1 MQEQTLPA
9 ETRAVLNAAYRIG
22 LALGRKFERE
32 DMTIELRQAAVHY
45 AATYT
50 VRPDNDEFMGDMQAL
65 ACSGA
70 FLSDGQA
77 KGVLNVL
84 MADARRRLADRPKT
98 NKTNAAPAAAPQAPA
113 HMFLTIVPD
122 GRYRVTL
129 ADGSDI
135 ALKLTEAGKDSK
147 LAGCRVIS
155 TRINGD
161 EWMGVAHLDQQAD
174 LKMWRSCSG
183 GLRTTVRAAIDVLDS
198 AENMDGWLV
207 AGLAFARQ
215 GSECFI
221 CGRDLDTPES
231 LTAGYGPVCAEKNG
245 LPWGLKASPPSA
257 APTVTPVVTEP
268 LTDAEDDAAWE
279 ATTAAFAAE
288 RAARAAQ
295 QEETEAE
302 ENARYWATAERA
314 KLEGRSRRYDELF
327 PKEA

>member
-1 MQEQTLPA
+1 MHSTTLPA

-22 LALGRKFERE
+22 VALGRKFEAT
-32 DMTIELRQAAVHY
+32 DMTVELRQAARHY
-45 AATYT
+45 AATYA
-50 VRPDNDEFMGDMQAL
+50 GDFDYMVQMHDQVIAG
-65 ACSGA
+65 AGA
-70 FLSDGQA
+70 FLSDGQSKA
-77 KGVLNVL
+77 VLNCL
-84 MADARRRLADRPKT
+84 MADAKRRLADRPQT
-98 NKTNAAPAAAPQAPA
+98 AAVAAIPAAAA

-129 ADGSDI
+129 ADGTDI
-135 ALKLTEAGKDSK
+135 ALKLKTGPLGMPSFEA
-147 LAGCRVIS
+147 RIIS
-155 TRINGD
+155 TRIGGD

-183 GLRTTVRAAIDVLDS
+183 DLRVRVRAAIDVLDS

-245 LPWGLKASPPSA
+245 LPWGLKASPPSV
-257 APTVTPVVTEP
+257 APAVTPVVIPT
-268 LTDAEDDAAWE
+268 
-279 ATTAAFAAE
+279 
-288 RAARAAQ
+288 

-314 KLEGRSRRYDELF
+314 KLEQRSRTYDELF
-327 PKEA
+327 GKDA